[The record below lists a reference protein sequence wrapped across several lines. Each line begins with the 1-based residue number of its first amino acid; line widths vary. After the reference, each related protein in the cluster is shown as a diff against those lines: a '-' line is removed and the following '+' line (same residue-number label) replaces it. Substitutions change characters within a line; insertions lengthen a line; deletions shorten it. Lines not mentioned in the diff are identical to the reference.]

1 VRRRIYWRA
10 ALGYA
15 SLALLVMSCS
25 HEAPEEVE
33 SETPVSVRVQAAAR
47 GSIRGVIQA
56 TGVVTPAPGAD
67 LVVVAPEAARI
78 AAIPRAVGE
87 PVRRG
92 DVLVRFEIPSSAA
105 DVERQEAEVRRA
117 NAAIANATA
126 AQARARELF
135 ERGVAARRDVEEAD
149 RALADA
155 SAALAQA
162 QASLKA
168 ARTVAA
174 RATVHATFDGVV
186 AERRHNAGD
195 LVEAAA
201 SDSVMRV
208 IDPRRLEVVASIP
221 LADAPRVHVG
231 APARVVGAPSEGSEG
246 TLKVL
251 SRPVAVEQGTAT
263 VPVRLAFSAVPSL
276 AAGTPVQVAI
286 AAEQHTD
293 AILVP
298 PAAIVREG
306 EETYVFVAGEGKA
319 HRRAVTIGLRD
330 DDRVEIVSGVNA
342 NDQVIVDG
350 NAGLPDEA
358 AITIAKNAA
367 DTKDA
372 APGKPAGAK
381 EAK

>member
-1 VRRRIYWRA
+1 VTRPVRSRSA
-10 ALGYA
+10 FACACL
-15 SLALLVMSCS
+15 SLAVMSCS

-33 SETPVSVRVQAAAR
+33 SETPVSVRVQAASR
-47 GSIRGVIQA
+47 GSIRGLIRA

-87 PVRRG
+87 RVRRG

-117 NAAIANATA
+117 DAAIANATA

-135 ERGVAARRDVEEAD
+135 ARGVAARRDVEEAD

-168 ARTVAA
+168 ARIVAA
-174 RATVHATFDGVV
+174 RATVHATFDGIV

-195 LVEAAA
+195 LVEATA

-208 IDPRRLEVVASIP
+208 IDPGRLEVVASIP
-221 LADAPRVHVG
+221 LADAPRIHVG
-231 APARVVGAPSEGSEG
+231 APARVVGAPSQGSEG
-246 TLKVL
+246 TLKVV

-263 VPVRLAFSAVPSL
+263 VPVRLAFSAVPSVS
-276 AAGTPVQVAI
+276 AGTPVQVAI
-286 AAEQHTD
+286 AAEEHAD
-293 AILVP
+293 AVLVP

-306 EETYVFVAGEGKA
+306 EETYVFVAGDGKA

-330 DDRVEIVSGVNA
+330 EERVEIVSGVNA

-358 AITIAKNAA
+358 AITIVNDAA

-372 APGKPAGAK
+372 AAGRPAGAK

>member
-1 VRRRIYWRA
+1 VRPLVRSRA
-10 ALGYA
+10 ALA
-15 SLALLVMSCS
+15 CAVVTLLAVSCT

-33 SETPVSVRVQAAAR
+33 SEAPISVRVQTAAR
-47 GSIRGVIQA
+47 GSIRAVIQA

-87 PVRRG
+87 RVRRG
-92 DVLVRFEIPSSAA
+92 DVVVRFEIPGAAA
-105 DVERQEAEVRRA
+105 DVERQDAEVRRA

-126 AQARARELF
+126 AQARARALF
-135 ERGVAARRDVEEAD
+135 ERGVGARRDVEDAD

-168 ARTVAA
+168 ARTLAA
-174 RATVHATFDGVV
+174 RSTVHATFDGVV

-201 SDSVMRV
+201 SDPVMRV

-221 LADAPRVHVG
+221 LADAPRIQVG
-231 APARVVGAPSEGSEG
+231 APARLIAAPSTDAER

-251 SRPVAVEQGTAT
+251 SRPIAVEPGTAT
-263 VPVRLAFSAVPSL
+263 VPVRLAFSAVPAL

-286 AAEQHTD
+286 AAEQHDDTV
-293 AILVP
+293 LVP
-298 PAAIVREG
+298 PAALVREG
-306 EETYVFVAGEGKA
+306 EETYVFVAADGRA
-319 HRRAVTIGLRD
+319 RRRTVTVGLRD
-330 DDRVEIVSGVNA
+330 EDNVEILSGITA
-342 NDQVIVDG
+342 GEQVIVEG

-358 AITIAKNAA
+358 AITIAKGGTDANAGA
-367 DTKDA
+367 R
-372 APGKPAGAK
+372 KPAAAK